1 MADIIAKVY
10 VKVVEIEGTGELI
23 LERGQ
28 KVIDTKIIHKTLA
41 SNAGTQYPPY
51 KTIFVLSCVEYKE
64 EQ

>member
-41 SNAGTQYPPY
+41 SNAATQYPSY